1 MTEPPLHW
9 AIDAHALHAPATFSY
24 EANAQ
29 ELEAIRRY
37 ADIEKVASFKAEVR
51 VAPLSGERFR
61 ATGALKV
68 EAVQASVVD
77 LGPVPAS
84 IDEAFSV
91 EFWPEE
97 TLEPAGEGANPFGEA
112 TPEAFAGGKILIGEF
127 LCELFSVSLDPYPRN
142 PGDAFE
148 WTRDEGESRI
158 TPFAELARL
167 RRAEEPGK
175 G

>member
-9 AIDAHALHAPATFSY
+9 AIDAHALHASASFSY
-24 EANAQ
+24 DANPQ

-37 ADIEKVASFKAEVR
+37 AEIEKVASFKAEVKL
-51 VAPLSGERFR
+51 APLSGGRLR
-61 ATGALKV
+61 ATGALKA
-68 EAVQASVVD
+68 EAVQASVID
-77 LGPVPAS
+77 LSPVPAS

-97 TLEPAGEGANPFGEA
+97 TLEAAGEGANSFEQE
-112 TPEAFAGGKILIGEF
+112 TPEAFACGKILIGAF

-142 PGDAFE
+142 HGDTFE
-148 WTRDEGESRI
+148 WTGGERESRI
-158 TPFAELARL
+158 SPFAELERL
-167 RRAEEPGK
+167 RRAKEPGK